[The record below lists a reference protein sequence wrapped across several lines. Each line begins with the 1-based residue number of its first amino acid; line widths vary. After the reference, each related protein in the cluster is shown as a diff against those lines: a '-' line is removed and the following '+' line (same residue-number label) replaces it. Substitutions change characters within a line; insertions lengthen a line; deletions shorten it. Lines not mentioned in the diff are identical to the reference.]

1 MRIKYPKILIIIS
14 AQIFLFLLISCSG
27 VSTGKMSESYL
38 SPEYEDKSF
47 ENVSMDVCYP
57 YPQYELIPG
66 SDTTHF
72 QTLVEFD
79 MGFKNYFPDGIML
92 FSTITKVG
100 WVYFEVNYEADII
113 EYQIKTE
120 DNHDFYMM
128 LPDSLSIF
136 QRKSDADFLFIIQ
149 SGMFTQKPPDFSY
162 PKSRYSTIYEIEYS
176 IWDRKNSEL
185 VTKDKVS
192 SKIEFDRLGNNWPYR
207 AAITKSAALIFEKL
221 PMFQK

>member
-79 MGFKNYFPDGIML
+79 KGFKNYFPDGIML

-113 EYQIKTE
+113 EFPAFTMDTRRLIRQTT
-120 DNHDFYMM
+120 
-128 LPDSLSIF
+128 SSARSATCAARSRLS
-136 QRKSDADFLFIIQ
+136 
-149 SGMFTQKPPDFSY
+149 
-162 PKSRYSTIYEIEYS
+162 SRMTGIP
-176 IWDRKNSEL
+176 
-185 VTKDKVS
+185 VS
-192 SKIEFDRLGNNWPYR
+192 R
-207 AAITKSAALIFEKL
+207 
-221 PMFQK
+221 